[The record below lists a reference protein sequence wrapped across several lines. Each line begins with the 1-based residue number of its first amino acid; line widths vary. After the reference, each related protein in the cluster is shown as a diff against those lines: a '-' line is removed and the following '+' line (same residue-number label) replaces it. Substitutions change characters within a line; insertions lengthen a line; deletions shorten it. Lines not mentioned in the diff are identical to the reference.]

1 MAGVHEGFMT
11 KLPKIPTGLASHPY
25 RVNHPSDLPVSLRQS
40 AEQALESQEPVD
52 SIFVVP
58 AQVSPKGWLGLRYT
72 PEQALLFTSH
82 GVLHVQDGA
91 APGQAAQT
99 TYLRAADLLYAHL
112 SLILLYGR
120 LELAGQVNGTLAHIV
135 VEFNTAAESL
145 LQPGLR
151 QLVRQAWGQTTAL
164 AAGQGQPE
172 TVLRELGWLPMK
184 FSNGLWY
191 HGLQPDERLLGF
203 VFQPSIWTRRWRF
216 LPYQVSA
223 TTLLALTDR
232 QLIIL
237 TENKV
242 GRQANYGWIFT
253 FCPLA
258 GVVGIEQKPVGP
270 WQELQMHLERGGAAV
285 DRRIT
290 LEPQV
295 ALAWRDLWTHYDR
308 IGEEPKVSAGDA
320 AF

>member
-1 MAGVHEGFMT
+1 MT

-25 RVNHPSDLPVSLRQS
+25 RVNHPSDLPVSLWQS
-40 AEQALESQEPVD
+40 AEQALGPQEPVD

-58 AQVSPKGWLGLRYT
+58 AQVSSKGWFGLRYA
-72 PEQALLFTSH
+72 PEQALLFTSQ

-91 APGQAAQT
+91 TPGQPAQS

-120 LELAGQVNGTLAHIV
+120 LELAGQVNGTLARIE
-135 VEFNTAAESL
+135 VEFNTVAESL

-151 QLVRQAWGQTTAL
+151 QLVRQAWGQTTTL
-164 AAGQGQPE
+164 AAGQAQTE
-172 TVLRELGWLPMK
+172 TILRELDRLPMK
-184 FSNGLWY
+184 FSNGLRY
-191 HGLQPDERLLGF
+191 HGLQPGERLLGF
-203 VFQPSIWTRRWRF
+203 VFQPGIWTRRWRF
-216 LPYQVSA
+216 FPHQVSA

-237 TENKV
+237 AEDKM

-258 GVVGIEQKPVGP
+258 GVAGIELIPVEA
-270 WQELQMHLERGGAAV
+270 WQELQTHLERDGVVV
-285 DRRIT
+285 DRQIT
-290 LEPQV
+290 LEYEN
-295 ALAWRDLWTHYDR
+295 ALTWQILWTHWR
-308 IGEEPKVSAGDA
+308 IA
-320 AF
+320 APN